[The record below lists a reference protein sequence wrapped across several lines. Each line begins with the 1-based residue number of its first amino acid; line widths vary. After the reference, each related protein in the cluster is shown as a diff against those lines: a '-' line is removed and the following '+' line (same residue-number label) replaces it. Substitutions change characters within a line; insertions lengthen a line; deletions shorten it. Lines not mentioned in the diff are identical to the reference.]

1 MIEPLAVAMHAVKR
15 AGVISGKRVLVTGA
29 GAIGLHAALSARAFG
44 AVPVAVSDIVST
56 RRDKALEI
64 GIDAA
69 LDPLSKDFPSQVQSL
84 TGPGFD
90 IVLEASG
97 SPIALRGAFDLV
109 RPGGTIVQIGTLG
122 TADIPL
128 PANLVMNREI
138 NFIGSMRYGNVFD
151 EAIRLVA
158 SGRIDPRPLIN
169 GIYSLDD
176 SIEAFAFAGDKTQSF
191 KVQIQL

>member
-1 MIEPLAVAMHAVKR
+1 VAIHAVKR
-15 AGVISGKRVLVTGA
+15 AGVLSGKRVLVTGA
-29 GAIGLHAALSARAFG
+29 GTIGLLAALAARAFG

-64 GIDAA
+64 GIDSAF
-69 LDPLSKDFPSQVQSL
+69 DPLAQDFSSQVQSL

-90 IVLEASG
+90 VVLEASG

-122 TADIPL
+122 TNDIPL

-158 SGRIDPRPLIN
+158 SGRIDPRPLLN
-169 GIYSLDD
+169 GVYSLNDAHQ
-176 SIEAFAFAGDKTQSF
+176 AFAFAGDKTQSF
-191 KVQIQL
+191 KVQIEI